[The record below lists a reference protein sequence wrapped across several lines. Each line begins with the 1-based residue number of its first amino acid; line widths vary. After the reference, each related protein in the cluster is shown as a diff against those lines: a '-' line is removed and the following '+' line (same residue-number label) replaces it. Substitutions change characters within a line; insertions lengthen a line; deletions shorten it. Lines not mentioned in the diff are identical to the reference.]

1 MKRFFRFSVLSSVAS
16 IVLAVTSLFG
26 NQALAEE
33 VKYKVPSATQNQF
46 IITFNQTAEGNVG
59 SRYSHKVINPDLSNP
74 GRSLPHYEAIL
85 PACKTQSDLTCV
97 ESVESKR
104 IDENEWHSGVLSA
117 NQLDVTKLDLSRQL
131 NDFKYSVWPADISSS
146 SEPLFKPLPA
156 GGVASSW
163 DLVEA
168 PHSKGISYLAEV
180 SFLDGIQPKVDPVF
194 SVNLEPWDW
203 RCTSTK
209 NCDHL
214 GYYSGNSLNFPSQIE
229 FRVTVRM
236 NALSKR
242 IGKWAVGRIA
252 KPSVSTKNERLTI
265 SGSPVSYP
273 MAYSLL
279 SSRTECSDKLSK
291 VLSQY
296 FPFAG
301 NLCLDEKSRGI
312 DNSAPN
318 ISALPFFDGIG
329 GQVTQNGLIQRWT
342 FSTVQPKNF
351 DNNCLST
358 EDFSLATSNAMLYST
373 QPPVWNKDEGTLSYR
388 IASPHEDESGQIN
401 KGNYSLA
408 LPKSVADCLWKF
420 DVSKGSATIS
430 ITNSSG
436 VQNIAISN
444 IRSTPGWIY
453 FDASG
458 FTFSSPEIKVKFLPL
473 VSAESASA
481 LSQLKKTT
489 ITCIKGKHTKKVS
502 AVNPKCPAG
511 YKKK

>member
-1 MKRFFRFSVLSSVAS
+1 MKKFFGFSRLAFVAS
-16 IVLAVTSLFG
+16 IVLAVTSSFG
-26 NQALAEE
+26 NQAIAEE
-33 VKYKVPSATQNQF
+33 AKSKVPAPTQNQF
-46 IITFNQTAEGNVG
+46 IITFNQGADGNVG

-85 PACKTQSDLTCV
+85 PACKTQSDLTCI

-104 IDENEWHSGVLSA
+104 IDETEWRSGVLSI
-117 NQLDVTKLDLSRQL
+117 NQHDVTKLDLSRQL
-131 NDFKYSVWPADISSS
+131 NDYKYSVWPADISSS

-163 DLVEA
+163 DLVGA
-168 PHSKGISYLAEV
+168 PHPKGISYLAEV
-180 SFLDGIQPKVDPVF
+180 SFFDGIKPENDPVF

-203 RCTSTK
+203 SCASSK
-209 NCDHL
+209 WCDFE
-214 GYYSGNSLNFPSQIE
+214 GTYADSLNFPSQIE

-236 NALSKR
+236 NFLSKR

-252 KPSVSTKNERLTI
+252 KPSVSTKNERLII

-273 MAYSLL
+273 KAYSLL
-279 SSRTECSDKLSK
+279 SSRNECSDRLSK
-291 VLSQY
+291 VFSQY

-301 NLCLDEKSRGI
+301 NLCWDEKARGI
-312 DNSAPN
+312 ENSAPN
-318 ISALPFFDGIG
+318 ISALPFFDAIS
-329 GQVTQNGLIQRWT
+329 GQVNQSGSSQRWT

-351 DNNCLST
+351 DNSCLST
-358 EDFSLATSNAMLYST
+358 EDFSLASSNAMLYST

-388 IASPHEDESGQIN
+388 IASPHVDESGQIN

-436 VQNIAISN
+436 VQNIMIST

-458 FTFSSPEIKVKFLPL
+458 FTFSSPEIKVKFLPPA
-473 VSAESASA
+473 SAASANA

-489 ITCIKGKHTKKVS
+489 ITCIKGKVTKKVTS
-502 AVNPKCPAG
+502 VSPKCPAG